1 MNICFIAWERFG
13 VGGVS
18 RVLTRIMNALCRE
31 HEISVYCL
39 RRPPLENAYGLDLE
53 NIRFFHHEMNVYEKI
68 RRSVTDRLV
77 TRTPLFSSSA
87 GARAYAFL
95 RYTHSFK
102 KRLTSHI
109 NRHQYDAVVFGS
121 GFEDSLLLALLRP
134 RLSPR
139 TRIISWSHAA
149 YEDYFGFKGAH
160 FSRYFHHA
168 LKRFYHRFNQIVV
181 LSDHDRRNFETH
193 QHLATRRI
201 YNPASFTV
209 ERHSS
214 LTSKTFVF
222 AGSLSS
228 HKGADLA
235 LEAFGEFSRNN
246 GEWNLHVYGDGPL
259 RPWMEG
265 IHPGTRPAIPRSP
278 ARQPRGHGAGIPQTR
293 RSDLPLQVRGLRPR
307 AD

>member
-53 NIRFFHHEMNVYEKI
+53 NIRFFHHEMNVYEKM
-68 RRSVTDRLV
+68 RRSVMDRLV

-149 YEDYFGFKGAH
+149 YEDYFGFKGAPI
-160 FSRYFHHA
+160 SPVTSAMRSSGSTTA
-168 LKRFYHRFNQIVV
+168 STKSSSCRTTTGGTLKR
-181 LSDHDRRNFETH
+181 
-193 QHLATRRI
+193 
-201 YNPASFTV
+201 ASTWQ
-209 ERHSS
+209 R
-214 LTSKTFVF
+214 
-222 AGSLSS
+222 
-228 HKGADLA
+228 GA
-235 LEAFGEFSRNN
+235 ST
-246 GEWNLHVYGDGPL
+246 
-259 RPWMEG
+259 
-265 IHPGTRPAIPRSP
+265 TRPASRRNGIPR
-278 ARQPRGHGAGIPQTR
+278 
-293 RSDLPLQVRGLRPR
+293 
-307 AD
+307 

>member
-68 RRSVTDRLV
+68 RRSVMDRLV

-134 RLSPR
+134 QLSPR

-149 YEDYFGFKGAH
+149 YEDYFGFKGPH
-160 FSRYFHHA
+160 FSRYFRHA
-168 LKRFYHRFNQIVV
+168 LKRFYHRFDQIVV
-181 LSDHDRRNFETH
+181 LSDHDRRNFETR
-193 QHLATRRI
+193 QHLATRLI
-201 YNPASFTV
+201 VGIENSDGNTKVPFHGT
-209 ERHSS
+209 
-214 LTSKTFVF
+214 
-222 AGSLSS
+222 
-228 HKGADLA
+228 
-235 LEAFGEFSRNN
+235 FSR
-246 GEWNLHVYGDGPL
+246 
-259 RPWMEG
+259 
-265 IHPGTRPAIPRSP
+265 
-278 ARQPRGHGAGIPQTR
+278 HG
-293 RSDLPLQVRGLRPR
+293 R
-307 AD
+307 A